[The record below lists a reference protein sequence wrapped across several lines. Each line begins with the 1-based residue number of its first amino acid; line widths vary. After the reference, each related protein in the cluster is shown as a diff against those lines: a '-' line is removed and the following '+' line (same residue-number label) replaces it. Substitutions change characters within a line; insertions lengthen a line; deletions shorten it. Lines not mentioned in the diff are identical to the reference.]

1 MGRETL
7 LTLLLLLFGGL
18 AAQPLSLLPGKSPPD
33 EAARIAER
41 RAWVALWLP
50 VMPTMLAAAWLC
62 GWALR
67 EPDPVHT
74 RFDHGLVIAAS
85 LPFAWI
91 ALRAALRA
99 AWALLLPDPA
109 DLPICTVGI
118 LRPRILFSP
127 FLARALD
134 EEQIRAAWAHEQ
146 AHVRHLDPLRIW
158 LAQVATD
165 LQWPWP
171 QAPRRM
177 QCWLRIL
184 ECARDDEARE
194 LGTSGVDLAAVI
206 VATARRLP
214 SAAGQARPR
223 RGAQALVALVDDPA
237 LLQLR
242 VSRLL
247 APVPQGA
254 APAVVRRLGEPALLG
269 IGALV
274 LAVSLAL
281 GVVYGHAL
289 VHPFLVWTRT
299 V

>member
-18 AAQPLSLLPGKSPPD
+18 AAQPLSLLPRKPPPE
-33 EAARIAER
+33 EAPCIAER
-41 RAWVALWLP
+41 RAWIALWLP
-50 VMPTMLAAAWLC
+50 VLPTMLAAAWLC

-67 EPDPVHT
+67 EPDPVHA

-99 AWALLLPDPA
+99 AWVLLLPDPA

-158 LAQVATD
+158 LAQIATD

-171 QAPRRM
+171 QAPRRL
-177 QCWLRIL
+177 QRWLRIL
-184 ECARDDEARE
+184 ECARADS
-194 LGTSGVDLAAVI
+194 T
-206 VATARRLP
+206 
-214 SAAGQARPR
+214 
-223 RGAQALVALVDDPA
+223 
-237 LLQLR
+237 
-242 VSRLL
+242 VSRCT
-247 APVPQGA
+247 AGA
-254 APAVVRRLGEPALLG
+254 
-269 IGALV
+269 
-274 LAVSLAL
+274 
-281 GVVYGHAL
+281 
-289 VHPFLVWTRT
+289 
-299 V
+299 

>member
-18 AAQPLSLLPGKSPPD
+18 AAQPLSLLPRRPPPD
-33 EAARIAER
+33 EAPRIAER
-41 RAWVALWLP
+41 RAWIALWLP
-50 VMPTMLAAAWLC
+50 VVPTMLAAAWLC

-67 EPDPVHT
+67 EPDPVHA
-74 RFDHGLVIAAS
+74 RFDHGVVIAAS

-99 AWALLLPDPA
+99 AWVLLLPDPA
-109 DLPICTVGI
+109 DLPICTVGL

-146 AHVRHLDPLRIW
+146 AHARHFDPLRIW
-158 LAQVATD
+158 LAQIATD

-171 QAPRRM
+171 EAPRRL
-177 QCWLRIL
+177 QRWLRIL

-194 LGTSGVDLAAVI
+194 SGASGVDLAAAI

-214 SAAGQARPR
+214 STPRRARPG
-223 RGAQALVALVDDPA
+223 RGAQALVALLDDPA

-242 VSRLL
+242 VARLL
-247 APVPQGA
+247 APAPQGDTPEVA
-254 APAVVRRLGEPALLG
+254 RRLGDPALLG
-269 IGALV
+269 IAAVV

-289 VHPFLVWTRT
+289 VHPFLAWTRS